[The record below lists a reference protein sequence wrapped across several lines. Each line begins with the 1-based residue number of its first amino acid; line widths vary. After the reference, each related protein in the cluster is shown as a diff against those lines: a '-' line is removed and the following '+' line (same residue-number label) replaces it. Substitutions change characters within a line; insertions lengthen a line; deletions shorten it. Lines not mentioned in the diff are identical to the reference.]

1 MQPLDF
7 LAAVLPS
14 SGVYC
19 AAEFNTKKKEHV
31 FVDSLDG
38 LVTAADSFAAQN
50 RDVYFALA
58 AFKEAGKRTA
68 DNARV
73 IRSLFIDID
82 IGDEKKYKTRTEGRD
97 AYLEFMGATDML
109 TLGKPIVVSSGGGF
123 HVYWPFTEEVD
134 IAKWKHLAEN
144 FKRLCKQE
152 GFEIDWNCTADA
164 ARVLR
169 VPGTYNQKFDP
180 PKFVKILDEGSGPFD
195 IDAIASFIES
205 KLKVK
210 PVTAPVFNLAGQR
223 PTRSASSFAL
233 MGNNRTLFKN
243 IVVKTQAGTGCG
255 QLAHYMENAQ
265 DDGMEPLWRG
275 LLSWTKHSD
284 DGEKASAWLTKLHPY
299 DTERM
304 EQKLREIKGPYGCL
318 KIDSINP
325 GICQNCP
332 HYGKITNA
340 LILGR
345 EVKVDNTAK
354 EIVLEPKTN
363 PITPK
368 LNEITP
374 QPGKIVRPP
383 PPRGFS
389 YGEKCGVYRD
399 KSEKDGEGNDI
410 TIRVAITPYDL
421 FVVNILKSEGEHIVH
436 LLALKPEGPEEI
448 TLPQRAVVSQDETV
462 KALAQQNIIASYG
475 KGNDRNLFDYVRACV
490 EDASF
495 SRAAI
500 EVPTNYGWQPNDTFV
515 FNERV
520 FSKGLP
526 PQHIPMR
533 GLVNINKSTKPTGSL
548 DDWRKIVNLL
558 TKKQMYEALAMS
570 LTGFAAPLMRFTGY
584 DGITFHLGST
594 ESGTGKSLT
603 LELAASVWGHPVKY
617 RVSKNTSDVAMQQRM
632 GLLHSMPLIS
642 DEITSKNRK
651 DFEWIPGFIFDVAE
665 GQGKERM
672 ESGANKERENTT
684 YWKSIALL
692 SSNTHVI
699 DYLTGARRHSSEGE
713 LRRLLELTLN
723 KVIKWEDGE
732 TETISLL
739 RSNYGVAGERW
750 AQFLVDNMELCQ
762 QVLEET
768 RTQLKKEFKFTDDE
782 RYWLAGC
789 SAKVASAIL
798 VGSKYAGIVDLPIEG
813 IINVFKGMVEKIRKV
828 IKSNFRSAEDVL
840 NAYIREYYGKFVV
853 VKSIENSLAA
863 SLGDNGVVDQSI
875 TRSEIFG
882 RVEHG
887 VTPGYVDFFIEESL
901 LKQYCSSMSFGYA
914 DFKTQMESISHVSY
928 MKKDLMAK
936 TKGPQMRVN
945 AMKISRKIDDE
956 EQVSV
961 EAA

>member
-14 SGVYC
+14 SGVFC
-19 AAEFNTKKKEHV
+19 AAEFNTNRKEHV
-31 FVDSLDG
+31 FVDTLDE
-38 LVTAADSFAAQN
+38 LKAEADAFAVDN

-58 AFKEAGKRTA
+58 AFKDSGSRTG

-73 IRSLFIDID
+73 IKSLFIDID
-82 IGDEKKYKTRTEGRD
+82 IGDKKDYKTRADAKQAYAEFVETTGMQELGR
-97 AYLEFMGATDML
+97 
-109 TLGKPIVVSSGGGF
+109 PIVVSSGGGF
-123 HVYWPFTEEVD
+123 HMYWPFTQEVE
-134 IAKWKHLAEN
+134 IARWKPLAEN

-152 GFEIDWNCTADA
+152 GFNIDWNCTADA

-169 VPGTYNQKFDP
+169 VPGTFNQKFDP
-180 PKFVKILDEGSGPFD
+180 PKLVKILDEGTGPFSF
-195 IDAIASFIES
+195 DALVEFVDS
-205 KLKVK
+205 KLKIK
-210 PVTAPVFNLAGQR
+210 PVPTINLPGQR
-223 PTRSASSFAL
+223 PTRSAGSML
-233 MGNNRTLFKN
+233 MMDNNITLFKN
-243 IVVKTQAGTGCG
+243 ILVKTEAGTGCG
-255 QLAHYMENAQ
+255 QLAYYLENAQ
-265 DDGMEPLWRG
+265 QDGMEPLWRG
-275 LLSWTKHSD
+275 LLSWTKHCD
-284 DGEKASAWLTKLHPY
+284 DGEKANSWLTKQHPY
-299 DTERM
+299 DQERM

-325 GICQNCP
+325 GICPSCP

-345 EVKVDNTAK
+345 EVKVDNTPK
-354 EIVLEPKTN
+354 EVVLEPQN
-363 PITPK
+363 DPITPNISTIMPK
-368 LNEITP
+368 AGTIM
-374 QPGKIVRPP
+374 RPT

-399 KSEKDGEGNDI
+399 KTEQDGQGNTI
-410 TIRVAITPYDL
+410 TTRVAITPYDL

-436 LLALKPEGPEEI
+436 LLAVKPEGPEEI

-462 KALAQQNIIASYG
+462 KALAQQNIIASFG

-490 EDASF
+490 EEASY

-500 EVPTNYGWQPNDTFV
+500 NVPTNYGWQPNDTFV
-515 FNERV
+515 YNERV
-520 FSKGLP
+520 FSKNMP

-533 GLVNINKSTKPTGSL
+533 GLVNINKATKPTGSL
-548 DDWRKIVNLL
+548 DDWRKIVNML
-558 TKKQMYEALAMS
+558 TKKQMHEILAMS
-570 LTGFAAPLMRFTGY
+570 MTGFAAPLMRFTGY

-617 RVSKNTSDVAMQQRM
+617 RVSKNTSDVAMQQRL

-651 DFEWIPGFIFDVAE
+651 DFEWFPGFIFDMAE
-665 GQGKERM
+665 GQGKDRM

-713 LRRLLELTLN
+713 IRRLLELTLN

-732 TETISLL
+732 TEVISNL
-739 RSNYGVAGERW
+739 RRNYGVAGELW
-750 AQFLVDNMELCQ
+750 AQYLVDNMDTCQ
-762 QVLEET
+762 QVLNET
-768 RTQLKKEFKFTDDE
+768 KNQLKKEFKFTDDE

-798 VGSKYAGIVDLPIEG
+798 VGSNYAGIVDLPVQG
-813 IINVFKGMVEKIRKV
+813 IIEVLKGMVEKLRKV

-840 NAYIREYYGKFVV
+840 NAYIRENYGKFVV
-853 VKSIENSLAA
+853 VKSIDNSLAA
-863 SLGDNGVVDQSI
+863 SFGDSGVIDQSI

-882 RVEHG
+882 RVEHN

-914 DFKTQMESISHVSY
+914 DFKVQMEAACHISY
-928 MKKDLMAK
+928 MKKDLMSK

-956 EQVSV
+956 EHLSV

>member
-14 SGVYC
+14 SGVFC
-19 AAEFNTKKKEHV
+19 AAEFNTNKKEHV
-31 FVDSLDG
+31 FVDTLAE
-38 LVTAADSFAAQN
+38 LKAEADAFAVEN

-58 AFKEAGKRTA
+58 AFKDSGSRTG

-73 IRSLFIDID
+73 IKSLFIDID
-82 IGDEKKYKTRTEGRD
+82 IGDKKDYKTRADAKQAYAEFVETTGMQELGR
-97 AYLEFMGATDML
+97 
-109 TLGKPIVVSSGGGF
+109 PIVVSSGGGF
-123 HVYWPFTEEVD
+123 HMYWPFTQEVE
-134 IAKWKHLAEN
+134 IARWKPLAEN

-152 GFEIDWNCTADA
+152 GFNIDWNCTADA

-169 VPGTYNQKFDP
+169 VPGTFNQKFDP
-180 PKFVKILDEGSGPFD
+180 PKPVKILDEGTGPFSL
-195 IDAIASFIES
+195 DALVEFVDS
-205 KLKVK
+205 KLKIK
-210 PVTAPVFNLAGQR
+210 PVPTINLPGQR
-223 PTRSASSFAL
+223 PTRSAGSML
-233 MGNNRTLFKN
+233 MMDNNVTLFKN
-243 IVVKTQAGTGCG
+243 ILVKTEAGTGCG
-255 QLAHYMENAQ
+255 QLAYYLENAQ
-265 DDGMEPLWRG
+265 QDGMEPLWRG
-275 LLSWTKHSD
+275 LLSWTKHCD
-284 DGEKASAWLTKLHPY
+284 DGEKANSWLTKQHPY
-299 DTERM
+299 DQERM

-325 GICQNCP
+325 GICPSCP

-345 EVKVDNTAK
+345 EVKVDNTPK
-354 EIVLEPKTN
+354 EVALELQNDPSTPNMGTTVPKAGT
-363 PITPK
+363 IM
-368 LNEITP
+368 
-374 QPGKIVRPP
+374 RPT

-399 KSEKDGEGNDI
+399 KTEQDGQGNTI
-410 TIRVAITPYDL
+410 TTRVAITPYDL

-436 LLALKPEGPEEI
+436 LLAVKPEGPEEI

-462 KALAQQNIIASYG
+462 KALAQQNIIASFG

-490 EDASF
+490 EEASY

-500 EVPTNYGWQPNDTFV
+500 NVPTNYGWQPNDTFV
-515 FNERV
+515 YNERV
-520 FSKGLP
+520 FSKNMP

-533 GLVNINKSTKPTGSL
+533 GLVNINKATKPTGSL
-548 DDWRKIVNLL
+548 DEWRKIVNML
-558 TKKQMYEALAMS
+558 TKKQMHEILAMS
-570 LTGFAAPLMRFTGY
+570 MTGFAAPLMRFTGY

-617 RVSKNTSDVAMQQRM
+617 RVSKNTSDVAMQQRL

-651 DFEWIPGFIFDVAE
+651 DFEWFPGFIFDMAE
-665 GQGKERM
+665 GQGKDRM

-713 LRRLLELTLN
+713 IRRLLELTLN

-732 TETISLL
+732 TEVISNL
-739 RSNYGVAGERW
+739 RRNYGVAGELW
-750 AQFLVDNMELCQ
+750 AQYLVDNMDTCQ
-762 QVLEET
+762 QVLNET
-768 RTQLKKEFKFTDDE
+768 KAQLKKEFKFTDDE

-798 VGSKYAGIVDLPIEG
+798 VGSNYAGIVDLPVQG
-813 IINVFKGMVEKIRKV
+813 IIEVLKGMVEKLRKV

-840 NAYIREYYGKFVV
+840 NAYIRENYGKFVV
-853 VKSIENSLAA
+853 VKSIDNSLAA
-863 SLGDNGVVDQSI
+863 SFGDSGVIDQSI

-882 RVEHG
+882 RVEHN

-914 DFKTQMESISHVSY
+914 DFKVQMEAACHISY
-928 MKKDLMAK
+928 MKKDLMSK

-956 EQVSV
+956 EHLSV